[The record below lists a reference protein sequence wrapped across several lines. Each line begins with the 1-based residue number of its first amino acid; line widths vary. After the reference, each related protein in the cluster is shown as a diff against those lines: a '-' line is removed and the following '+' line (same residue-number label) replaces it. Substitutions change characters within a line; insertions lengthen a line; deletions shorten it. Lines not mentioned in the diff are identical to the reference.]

1 MQNRV
6 QDKRINGAA
15 LESIMQDVLRGL
27 QDFTRDACRG
37 CDAAGLEILGVE
49 DAGDSAK
56 RPADVVPFTAART
69 SGPAD

>member
-15 LESIMQDVLRGL
+15 LESIMQDVLSGL
-27 QDFTRDACRG
+27 EEFTRDVCCG

-49 DAGDSAK
+49 AAGTLAQRS
-56 RPADVVPFTAART
+56 ADVLPLPDTRLRRR
-69 SGPAD
+69 GD